1 MHRFRTAT
9 VATIAAAGLVLAA
22 APSMAAGHSPTAA
35 DSVSTAA
42 VTGADALSPELEA
55 YLGTL
60 SPADRDAFIASNLPA
75 EIVLTRGAQQPLDAA
90 ARRSLSAATAS
101 GRSVG
106 ILATGCWTARQNGSA
121 RSGLG
126 NTLYT
131 YYTVGGWC
139 SSGSTVTSAWLAD
152 AGGETSTP
160 GWSYQGRINSGSG
173 VVSNTGRA
181 YSQHRFT
188 LSAGGATV
196 QSPTPCLRVTGTS
209 SGSASGSSSCGI

>member
-22 APSMAAGHSPTAA
+22 APSMAAGSGA
-35 DSVSTAA
+35 DVAGGATSVVVS
-42 VTGADALSPELEA
+42 ADALSPELES
-55 YLGTL
+55 YLATL
-60 SPADRDAFIASNLPA
+60 SDADRDAFIASSLPA
-75 EIVLTRGAQQPLDAA
+75 EVVLTQGAQQPLDAA
-90 ARRSLSAATAS
+90 ARRSLSAASAS
-101 GRSVG
+101 GRTVG

-188 LSAGGATV
+188 LSAGGVTV
-196 QSPTPCLRVTGTS
+196 QSPTPCVRVTGTS

>member
-1 MHRFRTAT
+1 MRRFRTAT

-22 APSMAAGHSPTAA
+22 APSMAAGSGA
-35 DSVSTAA
+35 DAGGGATSV
-42 VTGADALSPELEA
+42 VVGADALSPELES
-55 YLGTL
+55 YLATL
-60 SPADRDAFIASNLPA
+60 SDADRDAFIASSLPA
-75 EIVLTRGAQQPLDAA
+75 EVVLTQGAQQPLDAA
-90 ARRSLSAATAS
+90 ARRSLSAASAS
-101 GRSVG
+101 GRTVG

-196 QSPTPCLRVTGTS
+196 QSPTPCVRVTGTS